1 MGCFCAGG
9 LNLDGNHDHHMSGL
23 LDDLSDLNL
32 DDDLKA
38 DVSLCRNS
46 YVMKS
51 HRVDLLIDPPCY
63 VRDLQTDGNSDGN
76 LYRHMNVMDDR
87 NDLMMVVNHVNRR
100 TGVHLNA
107 QLVYEHR
114 VDLMIDPE
122 CYVRHDRMTD
132 GTTDGTTDG
141 NLYRHTNVMGDR
153 NDLKMD
159 GTTDVSRANRNCV
172 RRDRKMDGNLY
183 PRMNVTDDR
192 KMDGNHVN
200 RNCAPRDRRM
210 DVNLDGMNLHVMLMV
225 CLNKSCDR
233 MSHDHLRCDHQMMR
247 HHDTNRMGGQNLDV
261 KNLKTDDPMN
271 LSRVIRQMKVGPKT
285 DDRKMI

>member
-63 VRDLQTDGNSDGN
+63 VSRGLRMNDRLGDQNLVYDHRDVPVGH
-76 LYRHMNVMDDR
+76 RMIVMDVP
-87 NDLMMVVNHVNRR
+87 NDLMVVVNHVNRR
-100 TGVHLNA
+100 AGVHLNA

-132 GTTDGTTDG
+132 GTTDG

-159 GTTDVSRANRNCV
+159 GTTDVSRGHDMNGLL
-172 RRDRKMDGNLY
+172 DDLNLDV
-183 PRMNVTDDR
+183 NLL
-192 KMDGNHVN
+192 N
-200 RNCAPRDRRM
+200 RNCARHDRKM
-210 DVNLDGMNLHVMLMV
+210 DVNLDV
-225 CLNKSCDR
+225 
-233 MSHDHLRCDHQMMR
+233 MSH
-247 HHDTNRMGGQNLDV
+247 
-261 KNLKTDDPMN
+261 
-271 LSRVIRQMKVGPKT
+271 RVMYY
-285 DDRKMI
+285 